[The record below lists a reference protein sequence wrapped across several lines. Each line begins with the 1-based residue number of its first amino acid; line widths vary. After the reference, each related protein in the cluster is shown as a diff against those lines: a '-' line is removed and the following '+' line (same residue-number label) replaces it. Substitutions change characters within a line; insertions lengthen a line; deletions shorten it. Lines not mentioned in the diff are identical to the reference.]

1 MKKNTH
7 DFLNPKNVFVKFEPG
22 YNYRIFLGSKSYEG
36 LSKARIKLVEK
47 ISKAQRLDEMFVVD
61 FIKTQGSLYRK
72 NFKLKKQ
79 NDK

>member
-36 LSKARIKLVEK
+36 LSKAKIKLVEK
-47 ISKAQRLDEMFVVD
+47 ISKVQRLDEIFVIE
-61 FIKTQGSLYRK
+61 FIKTQGSLSNK
-72 NFKLKKQ
+72 NFKLKK
-79 NDK
+79 

>member
-36 LSKARIKLVEK
+36 LSKAKIKLVEK
-47 ISKAQRLDEMFVVD
+47 ISKVQRLDEIFAIE
-61 FIKTQGSLYRK
+61 FIKTQGSLSKK
-72 NFKLKKQ
+72 NFKLKK
-79 NDK
+79 